1 MIRAIRER
9 KGVCKVK
16 TVNTYFKKH
25 IGAVLLWVLFT
36 LAVSFFAPLKSFQ
49 LKWLIDSTS
58 KEEAIRYL
66 FLVFGVT
73 LASYVFESLSRRT
86 FTNIACHAVQS
97 VRNDVMERV
106 LGRTMSDYDAEED
119 SVYISLL
126 TTDIRT
132 LYDDYYMAIFNIVF
146 WGGIML
152 CALGLYFYI
161 SPLMLLVILVVSV
174 PPLVLPRF
182 MNARLKK
189 ARDAFSAEMASYT
202 QHIKEYLGGFAVIRG
217 FLREAE
223 FSRRHREFSQE
234 NARKECQFQQ
244 SMNFI
249 ITTSSLMSN
258 LIFAVVLLVGVF
270 LVFDGKITMG
280 TMSTAASMANFV
292 ISPCHQISQNYARLK
307 ASKGI
312 RERLEQS
319 MNPNPDQCEPEN
331 PAVAA
336 LNEIRHIDCKDL
348 GFTYSGSQTPVLH
361 AVDFHLKKQEKVAL
375 VGESGC
381 GKSTFAKLLYQY
393 YPSYTGHIFVNGQE
407 LNTLPKEALYKR
419 VGYIAQNTFLFNDT
433 IRNNICLYES
443 FSDVQIQEA
452 AQRAGIW
459 DFIEALPDGLDT
471 MVSENGKN
479 LSGGQRQR
487 IGIARL
493 VIRRYEVILA
503 DEITASLDAETSEQ
517 VMENLLAL
525 PCTLVAITHDTASRF
540 MQKFDAVYRVE
551 HGVLAASL

>member
-1 MIRAIRER
+1 
-9 KGVCKVK
+9 
-16 TVNTYFKKH
+16 
-25 IGAVLLWVLFT
+25 
-36 LAVSFFAPLKSFQ
+36 
-49 LKWLIDSTS
+49 
-58 KEEAIRYL
+58 
-66 FLVFGVT
+66 
-73 LASYVFESLSRRT
+73 
-86 FTNIACHAVQS
+86 
-97 VRNDVMERV
+97 
-106 LGRTMSDYDAEED
+106 
-119 SVYISLL
+119 
-126 TTDIRT
+126 
-132 LYDDYYMAIFNIVF
+132 
-146 WGGIML
+146 
-152 CALGLYFYI
+152 
-161 SPLMLLVILVVSV
+161 
-174 PPLVLPRF
+174 
-182 MNARLKK
+182 
-189 ARDAFSAEMASYT
+189 MASYT

-223 FSRRHREFSQE
+223 FSRRHREFSRE
-234 NARKECQFQQ
+234 NARKECRFQQ

-312 RERLEQS
+312 RERLERS
-319 MNPNPDQCEPEN
+319 MNSANPVNPVHPDQRAPEDK
-331 PAVAA
+331 VASA
-336 LNEIRHIDCKDL
+336 TTTLNEIQQIDCESL
-348 GFTYSGSQTPVLH
+348 GFTYPGSQTPVLN
-361 AVDFHLKKQEKVAL
+361 AVDLHLKKQEKVAL

-393 YPSYTGHIFVNGQE
+393 YPGYTGHIFVNGQE
-407 LNTLPKEALYKR
+407 LNTLPKESLYKR

-433 IRNNICLYES
+433 IRNNICLYEA
-443 FSDVQIQEA
+443 FPDAQIKEA

-459 DFIEALPDGLDT
+459 DFIETLPDGLDT

-551 HGVLAASL
+551 HGALAEVLSPLSL

>member
-1 MIRAIRER
+1 M
-9 KGVCKVK
+9 K

-25 IGAVLLWVLFT
+25 IGVVFLWILFT

-73 LASYVFESLSRRT
+73 IASYVFESLSRRT
-86 FTNIACHAVQS
+86 FTNIACHAVQN
-97 VRNDVMERV
+97 VRNEVMEKV
-106 LGRTMSDYDAEED
+106 LGRTMSDYDTEED
-119 SVYISLL
+119 STYISLL

-161 SPLMLLVILVVSV
+161 SPIMLIVILVVSV

-189 ARDAFSAEMASYT
+189 ARDNFSAEMALYT
-202 QHIKEYLGGFAVIRG
+202 QHIKEYLGGFSVIRG
-217 FLREAE
+217 FMRETE
-223 FSRRHREFSQE
+223 FSHRHQKFSQE
-234 NARKECQFQQ
+234 NARKERQFQQ

-258 LIFAVVLLVGVF
+258 MIFAVVLLVGVF

-312 RERLEQS
+312 RERLEKS
-319 MNPNPDQCEPEN
+319 MNSNQNKSEN
-331 PAVAA
+331 QTTEATQA
-336 LNEIRHIDCKDL
+336 LASVQQIDCDGL
-348 GFTYSGSQTPVLH
+348 GFTYPGSQTPVLD
-361 AVDFHLKKQEKVAL
+361 AVEFHLKKQEKVAL

-407 LNTLPKEALYKR
+407 LNTLPKAALYKR

-443 FSDVQIQEA
+443 FTDEQIKEA

-459 DFIEALPDGLDT
+459 EFIASLPNGLDT

-525 PCTLVAITHDTASRF
+525 PCTLVAITHDTASHF
-540 MQKFDAVYRVE
+540 MTKFDSIYRVE
-551 HGVLAASL
+551 HGAFTRAS

>member
-73 LASYVFESLSRRT
+73 IASYVFESLSRRT
-86 FTNIACHAVQS
+86 FTNIACHAVQG
-97 VRNDVMERV
+97 VRNDVMEKV

-119 SVYISLL
+119 STYISLL

-217 FLREAE
+217 FLRESE
-223 FSRRHREFSQE
+223 FSRRHREFSRE
-234 NARKECQFQQ
+234 NH
-244 SMNFI
+244 
-249 ITTSSLMSN
+249 
-258 LIFAVVLLVGVF
+258 
-270 LVFDGKITMG
+270 DGHDVHRG
-280 TMSTAASMANFV
+280 
-292 ISPCHQISQNYARLK
+292 QY
-307 ASKGI
+307 
-312 RERLEQS
+312 
-319 MNPNPDQCEPEN
+319 
-331 PAVAA
+331 
-336 LNEIRHIDCKDL
+336 
-348 GFTYSGSQTPVLH
+348 
-361 AVDFHLKKQEKVAL
+361 
-375 VGESGC
+375 GEFC
-381 GKSTFAKLLYQY
+381 
-393 YPSYTGHIFVNGQE
+393 
-407 LNTLPKEALYKR
+407 
-419 VGYIAQNTFLFNDT
+419 D
-433 IRNNICLYES
+433 
-443 FSDVQIQEA
+443 
-452 AQRAGIW
+452 
-459 DFIEALPDGLDT
+459 
-471 MVSENGKN
+471 
-479 LSGGQRQR
+479 
-487 IGIARL
+487 
-493 VIRRYEVILA
+493 
-503 DEITASLDAETSEQ
+503 
-517 VMENLLAL
+517 LAL
-525 PCTLVAITHDTASRF
+525 PSDLAELRAVKGLKGHPRAAGKIYEFCKFCESCESRASRSVR
-540 MQKFDAVYRVE
+540 AGE
-551 HGVLAASL
+551 